1 MMCSVAEMEVAVQPS
16 GSDDVQATLKAATD
30 NSGGCC
36 GGEHP
41 HAAERRR
48 RGRTLEQAIF
58 DAVLEQ
64 MSMVGFSGLTME
76 GVAAGART
84 GKAALYRRWAC
95 KEDLVVDV
103 LNHALPSFDNPP
115 DTGNVRDDIAEVLHR
130 MMAVINGNAGCA
142 LLALFGELDREHE
155 FVKTIHA
162 RVLRPRKQM
171 MLDVLAKAA
180 ARGEIRPDAVTPLV
194 AEAGPALII
203 HRVLMEGPPVDESFA
218 YAVLDQVV
226 MPLLRPAGQRPAT
239 ATTG

>member
-1 MMCSVAEMEVAVQPS
+1 MHSNSSDDVTGSNVT
-16 GSDDVQATLKAATD
+16 GSDDVQTTLQAATD
-30 NSGGCC
+30 NPGGSC
-36 GGEHP
+36 GDHEP
-41 HAAERRR
+41 AAERRR

-76 GVAAGART
+76 GVASCART

-103 LNHALPSFDNPP
+103 LNHVLPSFDDPP
-115 DTGNVRDDIAEVLHR
+115 DTGNVRDDVAEVLRR
-130 MMAVINGNAGCA
+130 MIAVLNSNAGCA
-142 LLALFGELDREHE
+142 LLALFGNLDREHE
-155 FVKTIHA
+155 FVRTIHT
-162 RVLRPRKQM
+162 RVLAPRKQM

-203 HRVLMEGPPVDESFA
+203 HRVLMDGPPVDESYPA
-218 YAVLDQVV
+218 AVLDQVV
-226 MPLLRPAGQRPAT
+226 MPLLRPVPAK
-239 ATTG
+239 G